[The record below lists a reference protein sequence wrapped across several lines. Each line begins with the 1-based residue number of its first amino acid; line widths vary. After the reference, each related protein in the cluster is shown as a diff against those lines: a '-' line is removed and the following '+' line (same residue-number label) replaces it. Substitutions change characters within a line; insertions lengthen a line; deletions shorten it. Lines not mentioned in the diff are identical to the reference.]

1 VPGNLEPSPTL
12 AVSSLTFLSKMARLE
27 LQYTVK
33 IFSEGITEW
42 HYFDTLRAIKRFN
55 FSMEPAIPQNGKSSY
70 KQNLK
75 LIDRELKK
83 NPQERADAIFLVID
97 TDTLRNDCKQWGLYL
112 QNKAKYEKLGVTFIE
127 SHPCIE
133 LWFLYHLMEK
143 FGHTSYQIYDD
154 VLPPLRKLLAGYEKT
169 ARYYRSNRTF
179 AKEIMLSQENRDRAI
194 ANAIKS
200 CKYEPVEGEVHNYTK
215 VHEVIRLFR
224 MLQRVNDI
232 RVATTELLRTPVIL
246 KPVSDGNGNMQVS
259 FNRDGEQ
266 LPLCMLKY
274 DGSQLKCIINSTGQA
289 FELDDSSP
297 IDQKSPLVEVL
308 SEVLS
313 GTDHNE

>member
-1 VPGNLEPSPTL
+1 
-12 AVSSLTFLSKMARLE
+12 MARLE
-27 LQYTVK
+27 LRYTVK

-97 TDTLRNDCKQWGLYL
+97 TDTLRNDSKQWGLYL

-133 LWFLYHLMEK
+133 IWFLYHLMEK

-154 VLPPLRKLLAGYEKT
+154 VLPPLRKVLAGYEKT

-179 AKEIMLSQENRDRAI
+179 ANEIMLNQENRNRAI

-246 KPVSDGNGNMQVS
+246 KPVSDGNGNMQVF
-259 FNRDGEQ
+259 FNRNGEQ

-274 DGSQLKCIINSTGQA
+274 DGSQLKCIVNTIGKT
-289 FELDDSSP
+289 FELDDSSL
-297 IDQKSPLVEVL
+297 IDHKNLLVEVL
-308 SEVLS
+308 AGILE
-313 GTDHNE
+313 H

>member
-1 VPGNLEPSPTL
+1 
-12 AVSSLTFLSKMARLE
+12 MARLE
-27 LQYTVK
+27 LRYTVK

-97 TDTLRNDCKQWGLYL
+97 TDTLRNDSKQWGLYL

-154 VLPPLRKLLAGYEKT
+154 VLPPLRKVLIGYEKT

-179 AKEIMLSQENRDRAI
+179 AKEIMLSQENRNRAI

-200 CKYEPVEGEVHNYTK
+200 CKYEPVEGEVHNYTM

-266 LPLCMLKY
+266 LPLCMFKY
-274 DGSQLKCIINSTGQA
+274 EGSQLKCIINSIGKT

-297 IDQKSPLVEVL
+297 IDHKSLLVEVL
-308 SEVLS
+308 AGILE
-313 GTDHNE
+313 H

>member
-1 VPGNLEPSPTL
+1 
-12 AVSSLTFLSKMARLE
+12 MARLE
-27 LQYTVK
+27 LRYTVK

-97 TDTLRNDCKQWGLYL
+97 TDTLRNDSKQWGLYL

-154 VLPPLRKLLAGYEKT
+154 VLPPLRKVLAGYEKT
-169 ARYYRSNRTF
+169 ARYYRSNRAF
-179 AKEIMLSQENRDRAI
+179 AKEIMLSQENRNRAI

-232 RVATTELLRTPVIL
+232 RVATTELLRTTVIL

-297 IDQKSPLVEVL
+297 IDHHSLIIEVL
-308 SEVLS
+308 SEVLLK
-313 GTDHNE
+313 

>member
-1 VPGNLEPSPTL
+1 
-12 AVSSLTFLSKMARLE
+12 MAKLE
-27 LQYTVK
+27 LRYTVK

-75 LIDRELKK
+75 LIERELKK

-97 TDTLRNDCKQWGLYL
+97 TDTLRNDSKQWGLYL

-133 LWFLYHLMEK
+133 IWFLYHLMEK

-154 VLPPLRKLLAGYEKT
+154 VLPPLRKVLAGYEKT

-179 AKEIMLSQENRDRAI
+179 ANEIMLSQKNRDRAI
-194 ANAIKS
+194 ANAIKA
-200 CKYEPVEGEVHNYTK
+200 CKYEPVEGEIHNYTK

-232 RVATTELLRTPVIL
+232 RVATTELLRTPIIL
-246 KPVSDGNGNMQVS
+246 KPVLDDNGNMQVS
-259 FNRDGEQ
+259 FNHNGEQ
-266 LPLCMLKY
+266 SPLCMLKY
-274 DGSQLKCIINSTGQA
+274 DGTQLKCIVNSIGKA
-289 FELDDSSP
+289 FEIDDSST
-297 IDQKSPLVEVL
+297 IGYHSLLIEAL

-313 GTDHNE
+313 ETDNNIQI

>member
-1 VPGNLEPSPTL
+1 
-12 AVSSLTFLSKMARLE
+12 MARLE
-27 LQYTVK
+27 LRYTVK

-97 TDTLRNDCKQWGLYL
+97 TDTLRNDSKQWGLYL

-133 LWFLYHLMEK
+133 IWFLYHLMEK

-154 VLPPLRKLLAGYEKT
+154 VLPPLRKVLTGYEKT

-179 AKEIMLSQENRDRAI
+179 ANEIMLSQENRDRAI

-274 DGSQLKCIINSTGQA
+274 DGSQLKCIINSTGQT

-297 IDQKSPLVEVL
+297 IDHKSLLVEVL

-313 GTDHNE
+313 GTGYNELT

>member
-1 VPGNLEPSPTL
+1 
-12 AVSSLTFLSKMARLE
+12 MAKFE
-27 LQYTVK
+27 LRYTVK

-70 KQNLK
+70 KQNIK

-97 TDTLRNDCKQWGLYL
+97 TDTLRNNSKQWGLYL

-154 VLPPLRKLLAGYEKT
+154 VLPPLRKVLAGYEKT
-169 ARYYRSNRTF
+169 ERYYHSNRTF
-179 AKEIMLSQENRDRAI
+179 AKEIMQSQENRNRAI

-200 CKYEPVEGEVHNYTK
+200 CRYEPVEGEIHNYTK

-274 DGSQLKCIINSTGQA
+274 DGSQLKCIINSIGKT

-297 IDQKSPLVEVL
+297 IDHKSLLVEVL
-308 SEVLS
+308 SRILE
-313 GTDHNE
+313 H

>member
-1 VPGNLEPSPTL
+1 
-12 AVSSLTFLSKMARLE
+12 MARLE
-27 LQYTVK
+27 LRYTVK

-97 TDTLRNDCKQWGLYL
+97 TDTLKNDSKQWGLYL

-154 VLPPLRKLLAGYEKT
+154 VLPPLRKVLTGYEKT

-259 FNRDGEQ
+259 LNRNGEQ

-274 DGSQLKCIINSTGQA
+274 DGSQLKCIINFTGQD

-297 IDQKSPLVEVL
+297 IDHKSLLVEVL

-313 GTDHNE
+313 GTGYNELT

>member
-1 VPGNLEPSPTL
+1 
-12 AVSSLTFLSKMARLE
+12 MARLE
-27 LQYTVK
+27 LRYTIK

-97 TDTLRNDCKQWGLYL
+97 TDTLRNDSKQWGLYL

-133 LWFLYHLMEK
+133 IWFLYHLMEK

-154 VLPPLRKLLAGYEKT
+154 VLPPLRKVLAGYEKT

-179 AKEIMLSQENRDRAI
+179 ANEIMLSQENRNRAI

-200 CKYEPVEGEVHNYTK
+200 CKYEPVEGEIHNYTK

-259 FNRDGEQ
+259 FNRNGEQ

-274 DGSQLKCIINSTGQA
+274 DGSQLKCIVNSIGKT
-289 FELDDSSP
+289 FDLDDSSP
-297 IDQKSPLVEVL
+297 IDHKSLLVEVL
-308 SEVLS
+308 SGILE
-313 GTDHNE
+313 H